1 MNLGG
6 SCRRKFALHGRIITN
21 ELDIVALGVMD
32 VERAPV
38 DPVVIGELE
47 FAPEGFKPG
56 ALGLEI
62 FLRDREGEM
71 IDGSLGC
78 AQAGVTRLATPVKES
93 QNLSVSAVSVRD
105 LEES

>member
-1 MNLGG
+1 
-6 SCRRKFALHGRIITN
+6 
-21 ELDIVALGVMD
+21 MD
-32 VERAPV
+32 PSM
-38 DPVVIGELE
+38 IGELQ
-47 FAPEGFKPG
+47 FAAEGFKPG

-71 IDGSLGC
+71 IDGRLGS
-78 AQAGVTRLATPVKES
+78 AQAGVTRLAMPVKES